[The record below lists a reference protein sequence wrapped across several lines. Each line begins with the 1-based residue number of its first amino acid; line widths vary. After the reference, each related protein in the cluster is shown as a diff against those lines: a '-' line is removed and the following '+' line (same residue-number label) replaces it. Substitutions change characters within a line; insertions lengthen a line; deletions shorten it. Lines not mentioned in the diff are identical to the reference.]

1 MQLAGQGHEPS
12 TILPKKN
19 PSVLY
24 RKLGEP
30 MDVPYSYGEKKK
42 IYSRRS
48 HLQNLFGK

>member
-12 TILPKKN
+12 TILPEKN

-30 MDVPYSYGEKKK
+30 MDVPYSYGEEE
-42 IYSRRS
+42 S
-48 HLQNLFGK
+48 FFP